1 MQGSI
6 APVLHCLST
15 LRASFD
21 LSVGDEYTQNYS
33 RKKWN
38 LYEVDSLDG
47 IHNLSGQRFQDFQ
60 NGSVVSG
67 MIHVQKENLNCANI
81 SFRFHCEVYLWLT
94 LLLISKGQCS

>member
-21 LSVGDEYTQNYS
+21 LSVGDEYTQNHS

-47 IHNLSGQRFQDFQ
+47 INNLSGQRFQDFP

-67 MIHVQKENLNCANI
+67 MVRDWKENLNSAKSDFI
-81 SFRFHCEVYLWLT
+81 VKFIY
-94 LLLISKGQCS
+94 G